1 MNVIALLGNLQSEP
15 ELRFT
20 QDGLARM
27 SMMLSFAAERP
38 DEADYQ
44 IRVVAFGNLAEETHK
59 NFHHGDSV
67 AVEGRLQ
74 AETRTRPDG
83 MKEKVTEV
91 IARKIHGTG
100 AGVSFPSQTA
110 ASEKPPTAAAPV
122 ASRPPAAA
130 SSRPPAAASSR
141 PPAAARPL
149 VEPDMDDIPF

>member
-15 ELRFT
+15 ELRKT

-100 AGVSFPSQTA
+100 TRSGASFSSQA
-110 ASEKPPTAAAPV
+110 AISEKPPTAAT
-122 ASRPPAAA
+122 A
-130 SSRPPAAASSR
+130 SSRPPATAASR

-149 VEPDMDDIPF
+149 VESDMDDIPF

>member
-20 QDGLARM
+20 QDGLARL

-91 IARKIHGTG
+91 IARKIHSTG
-100 AGVSFPSQTA
+100 AGASFPSQA
-110 ASEKPPTAAAPV
+110 AVSEKPPTAAPV

-130 SSRPPAAASSR
+130 SSRPAATSSR

-149 VEPDMDDIPF
+149 VDSDMDDIPF

>member
-91 IARKIHGTG
+91 IARKIHSTG
-100 AGVSFPSQTA
+100 AGVTFPSQA
-110 ASEKPPTAAAPV
+110 AVSEKPLTAAPV
-122 ASRPPAAA
+122 ASRPPAAT
-130 SSRPPAAASSR
+130 SSRPAATSSR

-149 VEPDMDDIPF
+149 VDSDMDDIPF